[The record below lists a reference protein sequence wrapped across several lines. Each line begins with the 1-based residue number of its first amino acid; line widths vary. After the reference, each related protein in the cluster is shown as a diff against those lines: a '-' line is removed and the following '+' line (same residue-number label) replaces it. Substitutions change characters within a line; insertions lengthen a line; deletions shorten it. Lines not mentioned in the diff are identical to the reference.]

1 MANTNNQI
9 DRYTAFK
16 NALIT
21 FYNNCKEENSRYK
34 SWEHCYEQFYIARK
48 KRLNNKDYDALCL
61 HLAFYLASW
70 GMLRNSF
77 LLQRDYKI
85 HNDVIKIILKNKY
98 DCLLGASCKQVVENW
113 ALLKD
118 LKEEIRESYDTLRKK
133 LPKYAGVNHKISDVL
148 VTKVLMGTLGCAPA
162 YDRFFKKAVTGT
174 ERKKKVQRIA
184 SSMFSDDS
192 MKGLY
197 DFYDAHNK
205 DLEAIR
211 KEMKINHKIKY
222 PQMKLI
228 DMGFWQLGFEAE
240 AKKKKKKSK

>member
-1 MANTNNQI
+1 
-9 DRYTAFK
+9 
-16 NALIT
+16 
-21 FYNNCKEENSRYK
+21 
-34 SWEHCYEQFYIARK
+34 
-48 KRLNNKDYDALCL
+48 
-61 HLAFYLASW
+61 
-70 GMLRNSF
+70 
-77 LLQRDYKI
+77 
-85 HNDVIKIILKNKY
+85 
-98 DCLLGASCKQVVENW
+98 
-113 ALLKD
+113 
-118 LKEEIRESYDTLRKK
+118 
-133 LPKYAGVNHKISDVL
+133 
-148 VTKVLMGTLGCAPA
+148 MGTLGCAPA

-240 AKKKKKKSK
+240 AKRKRKKPK